1 MAFLSD
7 PIKQQDIIDRFGDY
21 VVALANFGI
30 SWGIGNKPFPEMPDS
45 YFGGTKAG
53 KPTSL
58 SSAGSSGTLIN
69 AATIYNAVLS
79 ETMRYTNI
87 RNMRALLYVTTTD
100 VPTGQVYQAP
110 TGGGYIFDQ
119 TAKTHFN
126 AAYIYGVNPGFL
138 ARGQPVAG
146 SIITR
151 AGLEDL
157 FDRARTLYQ
166 AFAANTEPVQID
178 VCHASCHYSCH
189 NSRSRR

>member
-30 SWGIGNKPFPEMPDS
+30 SWGIGDKPFPEMPDS

-100 VPTGQVYQAP
+100 VQTGQVYQAP
-110 TGGGYIFDQ
+110 TGG
-119 TAKTHFN
+119 
-126 AAYIYGVNPGFL
+126 
-138 ARGQPVAG
+138 
-146 SIITR
+146 
-151 AGLEDL
+151 L